1 MLSNIYYDRNRV
13 RNALEVLVLNGDHGF
28 LVDLLC
34 DAAAECDRVRG
45 DRTYNVEKLLDA
57 LSPKLLVA
65 EKYFD

>member
-1 MLSNIYYDRNRV
+1 MLSNIYYDRSRV
-13 RNALEVLVLNGDHGF
+13 RNALEVLVLNDDHGF

-34 DAAAECDRVRG
+34 DAAAECDRSKG
-45 DRTYNVEKLLDA
+45 DRTYNMEKLLDA